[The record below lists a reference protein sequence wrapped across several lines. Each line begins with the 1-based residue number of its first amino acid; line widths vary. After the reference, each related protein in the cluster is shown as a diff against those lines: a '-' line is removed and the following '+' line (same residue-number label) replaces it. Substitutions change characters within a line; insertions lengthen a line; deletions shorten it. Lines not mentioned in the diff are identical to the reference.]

1 MQLTSKRWTIKR
13 SFLWRHENKP
23 SSIKAS
29 ISPHWNDSDT
39 KTKDLRCSTVLSD
52 IEIASLKNYVL
63 KLRLH
68 LTSAYRLTQLGF
80 SIYFNYQRH
89 INSCRFSGIF
99 GSPLVLAYLL
109 GFTLYQTLPRNS
121 STNGEL
127 HLTHSAH
134 SLRRSI
140 NKWSHA
146 AAVIGQS
153 LSWAKVSNFCSLLL
167 WQEKTDFKY

>member
-13 SFLWRHENKP
+13 SFLWRNENKP

-29 ISPHWNDSDT
+29 ISPQWNESDT

-52 IEIASLKNYVL
+52 IEIASLINYVL

-68 LTSAYRLTQLGF
+68 LTLAYRLTQLGF

-99 GSPLVLAYLL
+99 APLWFWPTCLDSLCIRHYHGIFHQWGTAFDL
-109 GFTLYQTLPRNS
+109 
-121 STNGEL
+121 
-127 HLTHSAH
+127 AH
-134 SLRRSI
+134 SLRSSI

-153 LSWAKVSNFCSLLL
+153 MSWANVSNFCSLL
-167 WQEKTDFKY
+167 W